1 MIGKSTSKGL
11 YKVFADR
18 KTKLLQYIK
27 RILFFV
33 QRHELNESLDK
44 ISCFEPSV
52 AYNNIKGA

>member
-1 MIGKSTSKGL
+1 MG
-11 YKVFADR
+11 KVFIF
-18 KTKLLQYIK
+18 LFYK